1 MYLRLLM
8 GKPIAKKLPRTAP
21 IISYGEQSLEAQY
34 WFITTAAKAEH
45 LYHFIT
51 QNFPEEHR

>member
-1 MYLRLLM
+1 M